1 MSVGGLGLVVE
12 ASSRRETAFD
22 FGPEA
27 PQPPARG
34 KGNTWCW
41 CLKPGGVQIL
51 ESWYITINHLLR
63 GGTDTLQPAFLLGG
77 GSGVPDGDAGGDD
90 GLHHSDVKVHHL
102 CPWQVE
108 LVLWPQEVHPVVD
121 SVELLW

>member
-1 MSVGGLGLVVE
+1 MGGLGLVVE
-12 ASSRRETAFD
+12 ASSRREAAFD

-34 KGNTWCW
+34 KGNT
-41 CLKPGGVQIL
+41 LVFEARRSTDPGELAYYNQ
-51 ESWYITINHLLR
+51 SPSPWWDR
-63 GGTDTLQPAFLLGG
+63 QPAFLLGG